1 MSFWFWHGL
10 RKGVQSTKYPY
21 APESTPGVSP
31 GRPASTQFESAASAG
46 DAASICPVGAIRA
59 DDRWAFVDERTC
71 VHCQRCRLEPE
82 APMNWHSGYEWAELP
97 AARTEYQLLAPAFS
111 RSLHIM
117 VVDAGD
123 CGACLHEVKQLN
135 NPLYNM
141 HRLGF
146 FTTASPR
153 TADLLLVVGPVSEN
167 MREPL
172 IKTYEAMPDTKRV
185 MAVGTCAITG
195 GVFGSSFMSAGGVGS
210 VLPVD
215 LEVPGNPPPP
225 LAILHALL
233 VATGRKH
240 LDTAE
245 LVPNAKMQSTPNSGN
260 LQGRVRR

>member
-10 RKGVQSTKYPY
+10 RKGVQSTRYPFGPET
-21 APESTPGVSP
+21 APGISP
-31 GRPASTQFESAASAG
+31 GRPVNTQFESAAKAG
-46 DAASICPVGAIRA
+46 AAAGICPVGAIVA
-59 DDRWAFVDERTC
+59 NDRWALVDERTC
-71 VHCQRCRLEPE
+71 VHCQRCRLELDVPIDWR
-82 APMNWHSGYEWAELP
+82 PGYEWAELP
-97 AARTEYQLLAPAFS
+97 PNRALYSPLPRPFS
-111 RSLHIM
+111 KSLHIM

-146 FTTASPR
+146 FTTATPR
-153 TADLLLVVGPVSEN
+153 MADLLLVVGPISEN

-172 IKTYEAMPDTKRV
+172 IKTYEAMPDNKRV
-185 MAVGTCAITG
+185 MAVGSCAING
-195 GVFGSSFMSAGGVGS
+195 GVFGRSFMSAGGVGS

-233 VATGRKH
+233 AATGRKP
-240 LDTAE
+240 LGTPEFAE
-245 LVPNAKMQSTPNSGN
+245 AVPISKPAEWKPSG
-260 LQGRVRR
+260 L